1 MRVLSFA
8 VAALAIVAAPAG
20 ANPAEND
27 QAMVKLAT
35 FGGCMACHT
44 IVPVRQRPD
53 GKPPIAP
60 AWRDI
65 AIKYRND
72 AGASDRL
79 TRLVM
84 TGSDL
89 NVRHWAGKAAVDSM
103 PPNAVEI
110 TEADARSLVNWILI
124 LVP

>member
-1 MRVLSFA
+1 MRVLLCA
-8 VAALAIVAAPAG
+8 VAALFIVATPAH

-27 QAMVKLAT
+27 EAMLKLAA

-44 IVPVRQRPD
+44 ILPVRRRAD
-53 GKPPIAP
+53 GRPPIAP

-65 AIKYRND
+65 AIRYRND
-72 AGASDRL
+72 PAASDRL

-89 NVRHWAGKAAVDSM
+89 NVRHWAGKASVDSM

-110 TEADARSLVNWILI
+110 TEADARMLVNWILI